1 MSTAEAGMSVSTSLF
16 LITLGAILKYA
27 VNVHVAGIELRTAG
41 LILMVVGAIG
51 LGTSLFV
58 LIRGSSIASGRS
70 RP

>member
-27 VNVHVAGIELRTAG
+27 VNVDVVGIDLRTAG
-41 LILMVVGAIG
+41 LILMVIGAIG
-51 LGTSLFV
+51 LVTSLFF
-58 LIRGSSIASGRS
+58 LIRGSSVANGRS